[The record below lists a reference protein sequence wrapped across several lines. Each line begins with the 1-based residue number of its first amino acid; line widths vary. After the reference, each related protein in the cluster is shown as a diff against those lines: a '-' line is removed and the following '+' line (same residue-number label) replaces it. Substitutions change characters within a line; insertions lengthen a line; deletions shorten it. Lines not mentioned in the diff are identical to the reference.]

1 MIQTILISIIICFLI
16 ISIVRKSNQIKKDK
30 ELIKSVTSLNRGT
43 SSERELIL
51 GLLKNGIP
59 KETIF
64 HDLMIKKNNNKFSQ
78 IDMVIPTK
86 EGIIVF
92 EVKEY
97 SGWIFGSGNNT
108 NWTQILAYGEKKYK
122 FYNPIKQNNTHIT
135 ELKKTLKQFQ
145 KIPFFSIIVFFG
157 DCELKEINY
166 IPYETY
172 IVKAQRIFEVLDLIK
187 TENEP
192 TSYTNKREVVDTLKK
207 LVSLGENVEYQ
218 KKHIENIKNNAGIIG
233 AAIFAKKN
241 C

>member
-1 MIQTILISIIICFLI
+1 METIVIQTILISIIICFLI

-86 EGIIVF
+86 QGIIVF

-166 IPYETY
+166 IPYGTY

-207 LVSLGENVEYQ
+207 LVLLGENVEYQ
-218 KKHIENIKNNAGIIG
+218 KKHIENIKNMVGKER
-233 AAIFAKKN
+233 IFK
-241 C
+241 

>member
-1 MIQTILISIIICFLI
+1 METIVIQTILISIIICFLI
-16 ISIVRKSNQIKKDK
+16 ISIVRKSNQRKKDR

-64 HDLMIKKNNNKFSQ
+64 HDLMIKKNNKFSQ

-122 FYNPIKQNNTHIT
+122 FYNPIKQNNNHIT

-166 IPYETY
+166 IPNGTY
-172 IVKAQRIFEVLDLIK
+172 IVKAQRIFEVLNLIK

-207 LVSLGENVEYQ
+207 LVSLGENVGYQ
-218 KKHIENIKNNAGIIG
+218 EQHIENIKNMTGKER
-233 AAIFAKKN
+233 IFK
-241 C
+241 

>member
-1 MIQTILISIIICFLI
+1 METIVIQTILISIIICFLI

-122 FYNPIKQNNTHIT
+122 FYNPIKQNNNHIT

-166 IPYETY
+166 IPYGTY

-218 KKHIENIKNNAGIIG
+218 KKHIENIKNMVGKER
-233 AAIFAKKN
+233 IFK
-241 C
+241 

>member
-1 MIQTILISIIICFLI
+1 METIVIQTILISIIICFLI
-16 ISIVRKSNQIKKDK
+16 ISIVRKSNQIKKEK

-64 HDLMIKKNNNKFSQ
+64 HDLLIKKNNNKFSQ

-86 EGIIVF
+86 QGIIVF

-97 SGWIFGSGNNT
+97 SGWIFGSGNNR
-108 NWTQILAYGEKKYK
+108 NWTQILAYGERKYK

-166 IPYETY
+166 IPNGTF
-172 IVKAQRIFEVLDLIK
+172 IVKAQRIFEVLNLIK

-207 LVSLGENVEYQ
+207 LVSLGGNVEYQ
-218 KKHIENIKNNAGIIG
+218 KKHIENIKNMVGKER
-233 AAIFAKKN
+233 IFK
-241 C
+241 